1 MKNTPLK
8 TKAGAWLGGL
18 LLAGSVI
25 WFIPG
30 QGLEGG
36 TAHSSEG
43 SPPEKSLQGSWM
55 THLQRRNCQTE
66 DPIALPG
73 RGLITFATGGT
84 ISETAA
90 GAVGGGFRGPGHG
103 VWERRGA
110 REYTATFV
118 IQLLNPDGSFA
129 AWLKSMQLIELMEN
143 GDQFTSTVS
152 VEVTDPQGTVIQ
164 TGCATT
170 VGTRIK

>member
-1 MKNTPLK
+1 MKNRSFK
-8 TKAGAWLGGL
+8 TTAGAWLGGL
-18 LLAGSVI
+18 LLAASVI

-30 QGLEGG
+30 QGLQAG
-36 TAHSSEG
+36 TAYSSEG
-43 SPPEKSLQGSWM
+43 SPPEKSLQGSW
-55 THLQRRNCQTE
+55 TAQLQRRNCQTG
-66 DPIALPG
+66 DPAGLPG
-73 RGLITFATGGT
+73 YGLITFAAGGT
-84 ISETAA
+84 LTETAA
-90 GAVGGGFRGPGHG
+90 GAVAGGFRGPGHG

-129 AWLKSMQLIELMEN
+129 AWLKSMQLIELSED

-152 VEVTDPQGTVIQ
+152 VEVTNAQGTVLG